1 MGMVMGIDP
10 SFTGTGLILLDDKTA
25 EVLHCQLIKT
35 NAKNTLPQRVKQ
47 VLKAVQDVG
56 MNDIRVVSIEG
67 FSYGSM
73 GNAMISMGYLGYRIR
88 EMLEEFKLPFIEP
101 APSQVKKYATGK
113 GNCGKDLILQ
123 QVYKR
128 WGVEFT
134 DNNLADAY
142 VLAQIGRGYLGE
154 DLTLIKAQCEV
165 IDALRK
171 AA

>member
-10 SFTGTGLILLDDKTA
+10 SFTGTGIIKLDDKTGDIF
-25 EVLHCQLIKT
+25 HSKLIKT
-35 NAKNTLPQRVKQ
+35 NAKYTVPQRAQQIIKEIQ
-47 VLKAVQDVG
+47 KAG
-56 MNDIRVVSIEG
+56 LEDIRVMVIEG
-67 FSYGSM
+67 FSYGSA
-73 GNAMISMGYLGYRIR
+73 GNAVIGMGYLGYRIR
-88 EMLEEFKLPFIEP
+88 EMLEELKLPFIEP
-101 APSQVKKYATGK
+101 APSYATGK

-134 DNNLADAY
+134 NNNLADAY

-154 DLTLIKAQCEV
+154 DITLIKAQCEV

>member
-10 SFTGTGLILLDDKTA
+10 SFTGTGLIILDDKA
-25 EVLHCQLIKT
+25 GNILHSRLIRT
-35 NAKNTLPQRVKQ
+35 NTKHTIPRRVRQ
-47 VLKAVQDVG
+47 ILDAVHAYHIE
-56 MNDIRVVSIEG
+56 DIRMVCIEG
-67 FSYGSM
+67 FSFGSS
-73 GNAMISMGYLGYRIR
+73 GRAIIGMGYLGYRIR
-88 EMLEEFKLPFIEP
+88 EMLEELKLPFIEP

-128 WGVEFT
+128 WGVEFSN
-134 DNNLADAY
+134 NNLADAY

-154 DLTLIKAQCEV
+154 DDKLIKAQCEV

-171 AA
+171 VA